1 MMNCSQQN
9 PSILK
14 PASNHQVCTV
24 YVLYIQ
30 WFMIQHNPISTLF
43 SFWLQKIGT
52 PLSGLQ
58 RGPGLAMQ
66 GQQCP
71 TLLFH
76 SDCCSCGPLSTP
88 TVHMIHLTR
97 SPFWLL
103 SKNQLRYSL
112 IQWGVSAG
120 VGPPWYCTV
129 CLHTKSIISFH
140 LWCLLRGKCLNWTK
154 RAMVHWHAKMSST
167 HNELK

>member
-1 MMNCSQQN
+1 MQPEYCRKRRLPTKLFSQVSFMDSGGLLQNSQTTWQN

-24 YVLYIQ
+24 YVVYIQ

-76 SDCCSCGPLSTP
+76 SDCCSCGPLSPP
-88 TVHMIHLTR
+88 TVHMIHLTV
-97 SPFWLL
+97 SQFWLL
-103 SKNQLRYSL
+103 SKNQLSYSL
-112 IQWGVSAG
+112 IQWGFSAG
-120 VGPPWYCTV
+120 VGP
-129 CLHTKSIISFH
+129 LQ
-140 LWCLLRGKCLNWTK
+140 NQ
-154 RAMVHWHAKMSST
+154 
-167 HNELK
+167 